1 MSYPVHLSEEQPWE
15 ESAGSDVLARLE
27 GATDVLDLLQ
37 RADAI
42 TPPEIDLWGALVRSD
57 PPHLYLHA
65 PAPLSP
71 TATHALAASMGAQV
85 GAWAEGLE
93 EPEICAR
100 VLQLSCA
107 HMDRQVL
114 TALSDAY
121 RDRVVERSGQLA
133 AICRAAASD
142 ARTLTL
148 DRWRQADEALEVVA
162 WLLAH
167 FSDPGARRPGVID
180 PVCGA
185 YTHDF
190 FEAMLGIEL
199 ARTERQASEL
209 TIVLLQIRRSAPL
222 LADQCPP
229 PQALATAARV
239 MRTQLRSADVIA
251 RVASR
256 RLAALLPSTGP
267 RSGMIAAQRL
277 GEALQDQ
284 PELQGWSVDIGISGL
299 GIDLMSPHELLAQAS
314 EAMRAAER
322 TAARY
327 PYVFV

>member
-1 MSYPVHLSEEQPWE
+1 MSHPIHLSEEQPWE
-15 ESAGSDVLARLE
+15 ESDGHDVLTRLE
-27 GATDVLDLLQ
+27 GASDVLDLLR
-37 RADAI
+37 RADAL
-42 TPPEIDLWGALVRSD
+42 TPREIDLWGALVCSD
-57 PPHLYLHA
+57 PPQLYVHA

-71 TATHALAASMGAQV
+71 TLTHALAASMGARV
-85 GAWAEGLE
+85 GAWAGGSD
-93 EPEICAR
+93 EPEVCAR
-100 VLQLSCA
+100 ELQLSCA
-107 HMDRQVL
+107 QMDRPVL

-121 RDRVVERSGQLA
+121 RDRAVERGGQLA
-133 AICRAAASD
+133 AVCRAAASD
-142 ARTLTL
+142 GRNLTL

-180 PVCGA
+180 PVSGA

-209 TIVLLQIRRSAPL
+209 TIVLLQIRRSTPL

-229 PQALATAARV
+229 PQALATAARI
-239 MRTQLRSADVIA
+239 MRAQLRSADIIA

-284 PELQGWSVDIGISGL
+284 PELQGWSVDIGVSGL
-299 GIDLMSPHELLAQAS
+299 GIDLMSPQELLQQAS